1 MGRHPVK
8 LLAVLTAAEAYIRR
22 SSNTLRRSELR
33 GIQLFF
39 LTSVG
44 FSFSIAAAAL
54 KNTLILWPRTE
65 VNRSNDG
72 LMSSAFKL
80 NVSPGKQQA
89 LLELSPFF

>member
-1 MGRHPVK
+1 MIFGSWVRECEREGGAGWGKDIH
-8 LLAVLTAAEAYIRR
+8 
-22 SSNTLRRSELR
+22 SNIENFENAT
-33 GIQLFF
+33 IQKTILHN
-39 LTSVG
+39 
-44 FSFSIAAAAL
+44 AAAAL

>member
-1 MGRHPVK
+1 MK

-44 FSFSIAAAAL
+44 FSFSIAAAAAAAL